1 MIDMAIDDDIDIF
14 ISYSV
19 KDSLIVHNY
28 VQFLENAGFK
38 VWYDRKGLYSGVK
51 YTHEIVEAIKKSRIL
66 VFFLR

>member
-14 ISYSV
+14 ISCSV

-38 VWYDRKGLYSGVK
+38 VWYDRKGLYSGLNTLMK
-51 YTHEIVEAIKKSRIL
+51 LSKQLRDLESWS
-66 VFFLR
+66 FFLR